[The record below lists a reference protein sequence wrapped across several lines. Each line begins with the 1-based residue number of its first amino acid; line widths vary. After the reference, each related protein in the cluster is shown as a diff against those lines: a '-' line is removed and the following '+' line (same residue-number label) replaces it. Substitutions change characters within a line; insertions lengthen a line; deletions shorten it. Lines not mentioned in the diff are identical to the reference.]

1 MLLVLLV
8 YSTRAVG
15 AVDQQ
20 AHVLLT
26 NSTRTLDQQHAY
38 CKCCWSIVE
47 DQRCAPLI
55 TTLWFPIG
63 RRRKKRT
70 SSAGSYSWHRPALA
84 SHPQTPQCPARC
96 AHHPRLS
103 VHVSPLSPEVYM
115 FPLSPAPDKRR
126 ASMCVRARIERWQA
140 LETAATAARMHAHQR
155 HLQSLTILK
164 PSDCVSGRESEGEG
178 ARGAARLRDAPRG
191 RQSLPSA
198 AGAHETL

>member
-15 AVDQQ
+15 AADQQ

-26 NSTRTLDQQHAY
+26 NSTRTLDQQHA
-38 CKCCWSIVE
+38 CCWCCWSIVE

-96 AHHPRLS
+96 EHHPRGFLS
-103 VHVSPLSPEVYM
+103 TSLHCLPRCICSRSRLHQTSAGQV
-115 FPLSPAPDKRR
+115 
-126 ASMCVRARIERWQA
+126 CVCARVLKDGKHWR
-140 LETAATAARMHAHQR
+140 
-155 HLQSLTILK
+155 LQPQQHECTRIKDICSL
-164 PSDCVSGRESEGEG
+164 
-178 ARGAARLRDAPRG
+178 
-191 RQSLPSA
+191 
-198 AGAHETL
+198 